1 MPYRRGD
8 VVPVKFPNSNL
19 RTAKRRPAL
28 VVMAD
33 GLKSG
38 LPQTVVAM
46 ITTTLTRVGPPSR
59 VIVRVNSPAG
69 QQAGLLH
76 DSLVMADNLSTV
88 RDQEIARKLGHF
100 ADMSDIDAALRVAL
114 GL

>member
-8 VVPVKFPNSNL
+8 VVLVKFPNSNL

-28 VVMAD
+28 VVLAD
-33 GLKSG
+33 GLGTG
-38 LPQTVVAM
+38 LPQTVLAM
-46 ITTTLTRVGPPSR
+46 ITTTLSRQGPASR
-59 VIVRVNSPAG
+59 VMIRRNSPSG

-76 DSLVMADNLSTV
+76 DSLAVADNLATV
-88 RDQEIARKLGHF
+88 LAREIARKLGHLS
-100 ADMSDIDAALRVAL
+100 DMSDVDAALRIAF